1 MFLCNNSIQETH
13 YEILSVKQDAS
24 YEDIRASYRSAILD
38 SHPDKSQSTSGSGDR
53 FLKVQKAWEIL
64 GDSRSR
70 ALYDSALRASS
81 LDAMVA
87 EDISLK
93 DVMAEDAGEAIQ
105 LFYQCRCGD
114 YFFVDS
120 LELEEMGYALLR
132 DGRKISF
139 EAQNALP
146 ASLVIPCGYDLF
158 LLYGHR
164 SSSDERNLIFIKDCV
179 FGYFKLKFPVGFLIN
194 RKQEMGSAEKS
205 SQWRSVFD
213 GVKLKTIKAMPE
225 ALMAEINT
233 AICNLEYARATA
245 LVDSPSSSSSTAKT
259 EIPDQPEYNARIAD
273 QAYKAGCAALAA
285 GKLDEALLSLNTSLS
300 MCPPDQTSAVT
311 KLHSLIS
318 LTSRQLHNIFYHEDE
333 QSPNPSKR
341 CKFLAA
347 CLTDAFA
354 NCHTGRKLS
363 VSSHAE
369 ECLTSDFDEEQEVI
383 VSAIR
388 SRAME
393 KLRRKPRSFSDSF
406 SFVYSSKSGDLFIT
420 QKGVEKQEDH
430 EDDEK
435 ADFLSVASCLSCCS
449 SDAASRD
456 VFLSVKT
463 SLSRCSSLNGI
474 EFRDFPNQSIIQQ
487 FRHCEGWPFGLC
499 RKAVL
504 LPPLPKSPSE
514 SWLWKK
520 GTKFVKMV

>member
-1 MFLCNNSIQETH
+1 MVLCNNSIQETH

-70 ALYDSALRASS
+70 TLYDSALRASS

-120 LELEEMGYALLR
+120 LELEKMGYGL
-132 DGRKISF
+132 
-139 EAQNALP
+139 
-146 ASLVIPCGYDLF
+146 
-158 LLYGHR
+158 
-164 SSSDERNLIFIKDCV
+164 
-179 FGYFKLKFPVGFLIN
+179 
-194 RKQEMGSAEKS
+194 
-205 SQWRSVFD
+205 
-213 GVKLKTIKAMPE
+213 
-225 ALMAEINT
+225 
-233 AICNLEYARATA
+233 
-245 LVDSPSSSSSTAKT
+245 
-259 EIPDQPEYNARIAD
+259 
-273 QAYKAGCAALAA
+273 
-285 GKLDEALLSLNTSLS
+285 
-300 MCPPDQTSAVT
+300 
-311 KLHSLIS
+311 
-318 LTSRQLHNIFYHEDE
+318 
-333 QSPNPSKR
+333 
-341 CKFLAA
+341 
-347 CLTDAFA
+347 
-354 NCHTGRKLS
+354 KLS
-363 VSSHAE
+363 VSSRAE

-474 EFRDFPNQSIIQQ
+474 EFRDFPRQSIIQQ
-487 FRHCEGWPFGLC
+487 FRHCDGWPFGLC